1 MCYTII
7 LYFQDA
13 TVDFAFIYNKDMCH
27 HILWDLFH
35 FLWLRV
41 TCYPIVC
48 MFLYFIV
55 YFSGPA
61 ESTHLNQS
69 LEQRHDYRVFNISVI
84 TVASST
90 SNCLSTTYT
99 VHADPAVCW
108 HTASLRPARSQSHIT
123 RTYSTSQLHR
133 QYLAQ
138 QYRVAAQELVHL
150 PTHHQNQ

>member
-13 TVDFAFIYNKDMCH
+13 TVDFAFIYNKDMYH

-48 MFLYFIV
+48 MFLYFIF

-69 LEQRHDYRVFNISVI
+69 LEQRHDYGVFNISVI
-84 TVASST
+84 TAASSIF
-90 SNCLSTTYT
+90 NCLNTTYT
-99 VHADPAVCW
+99 APADTTEDPAPADTTENW
-108 HTASLRPARSQSHIT
+108 FELSDLFSSLLIF
-123 RTYSTSQLHR
+123 
-133 QYLAQ
+133 
-138 QYRVAAQELVHL
+138 
-150 PTHHQNQ
+150 